1 MDKRALRKQY
11 KAIRAAVAD
20 KAAKSA
26 AITARLLSLAEY
38 RAAAHIALFV
48 SFGDEVDTSAIL
60 FDALRCKTV
69 ALPRIYGAQM
79 RFHAVQRME
88 QLQTGTL
95 GIREPAPELPLREDF
110 AVAILPGLAFD
121 RRGGRIGYGG
131 GYYDR
136 YFAHRNALRIG
147 VCFEEQLLESV
158 PQEAHDLRVHLVV
171 TDRRVLDLRPH
182 EPQQGG

>member
-38 RAAAHIALFV
+38 RAAAHIALFA

-60 FDALRCKTV
+60 LDALRCKTV
-69 ALPRIYGAQM
+69 ALPRVDGAQM
-79 RFHAVQRME
+79 YFHVVRRME
-88 QLQTGTL
+88 QLQTSAL

-110 AVAILPGLAFD
+110 AIAILPGLAFD
-121 RRGGRIGYGG
+121 KQGGRMGYGG

-136 YFAHRNALRIG
+136 YFANRSALRIG
-147 VCFEEQLLESV
+147 ICYEEQLLESV
-158 PQEAHDLRVHLVV
+158 PQEAHDLRVELVV
-171 TDRRVLDLRPH
+171 TDRRVIDLRP
-182 EPQQGG
+182 QTDG